1 MRLLSVLLVW
11 ICILQGT
18 AQVKTPILE
27 RKISLSVT
35 NERLSNVLSRISQEG
50 KFSFSYN
57 ASIVP
62 EDQTL
67 SLNSKNKS
75 VREILNEIFKG
86 SMDYKEKSNHLILTK
101 VPIKQTQV
109 TTTAVIIS
117 GYVEDAV
124 TKKRIPDASVYD
136 KKSVTSVITDE
147 YGYFRMK
154 LDKKEQTAIIAV
166 SKHDYRDTVVVITA
180 PGNQYLNISIAP
192 VGIDSLLIRA
202 ETNTASDTTEL
213 TKPPKEELILPY
225 TDEPNIQNIS
235 DTLYRDIQISFLPF
249 IGTNERLSG
258 NVINNYSI
266 NIFGGYALGTRQIE
280 LGFFVNID
288 RGDVSWM
295 QVAGIGNLVGRNLCG
310 IQGSGFFNVNGGET
324 KAVQLTGFGNVN
336 FKDFQG
342 VQVAGFSNVNLAA
355 ADGVQVA
362 GFANFANAPSKGVQI
377 AGFANVQTDH
387 YSGSQFAGAS
397 NIATKYLHGSQ
408 ISALFNYGKKV
419 KGTQI
424 GLFNYAD
431 SLGGV
436 PIGLMS
442 FVNHGYHKLEVSADE
457 IFYSNLAF
465 RTGVQK
471 FYNIILAGIKPENAM
486 NADNVWAFGYGIGM
500 APRIRRWLHLNIDL
514 TAQHINKGTFTD
526 QLSLLNKA
534 HLGLDFRLARKFSIY
549 GGVTLNGYLTNSAYT
564 DYPVLFTNYHPSII
578 YDRTYDNG
586 NNLKMWWGFKV
597 GLRFL

>member
-11 ICILQGT
+11 ICVLQGV

-27 RKISLSVT
+27 RKISLTIT
-35 NERLSNVLSRISQEG
+35 NERLSNTLSRIAQEA

-57 ASIVP
+57 SSIIP
-62 EDQTL
+62 NDQTVTL
-67 SLNSKNKS
+67 SAKNKS
-75 VREILNEIFKG
+75 IREILNEIFKG
-86 SMDYKEKSNHLILTK
+86 AMDYKEKGNHLILSK
-101 VPIKQTQV
+101 VSLKQTQA

-124 TKKRIPDASVYD
+124 TRQRISDASVYD
-136 KKSVTSVITDE
+136 KKSITSVVTDE

-166 SKHDYRDTVVVITA
+166 SKRDYRDTLVTITA

-192 VGIDSLLIRA
+192 VSVDSILIKA
-202 ETNTASDTTEL
+202 ETKATQDTITIKTVE
-213 TKPPKEELILPY
+213 KEELSLPY
-225 TDEPNIQNIS
+225 TDEPNIRNIK

-249 IGTNERLSG
+249 IGTNGRLSG

-266 NIFGGYALGTRQIE
+266 NIFGGYALGARQIE

-288 RGDVSWM
+288 RGDVSWL
-295 QVAGIGNLVGRNLCG
+295 QVAGIGNLVGRNVYG
-310 IQGSGFFNVNGGET
+310 VQGSGFFNVNGGET

-336 FKDFQG
+336 FGDFQGVQLSGFSNVNLASADG
-342 VQVAGFSNVNLAA
+342 VQVAGFSN
-355 ADGVQVA
+355 
-362 GFANFANAPSKGVQI
+362 FANGPSKGVQI

-387 YSGSQFAGAS
+387 YQGSQFAGFT
-397 NIATKYLHGSQ
+397 NIATKHLVGSQ
-408 ISALFNYGKKV
+408 ISAFFNYGKKV

-457 IFYSNLAF
+457 IFYANLAF

-471 FYNIILAGIKPENAM
+471 FYNIILAGIKPENTM
-486 NADNVWAFGYGIGM
+486 NTDNAWTFGYGIGM
-500 APRIRRWLHLNIDL
+500 APRITRWLQLNLDL
-514 TAQHINKGTFTD
+514 TAQHVNKGSFNSE
-526 QLSLLNKA
+526 LSLLNKA

-549 GGVTLNGYLTNSAYT
+549 GGLTLNGYLTDTAYG
-564 DYPVLFTNYHPSII
+564 DYPTLFTNYNPSII
-578 YDRTYDNG
+578 VDHTYNNG
-586 NNLKMWWGFKV
+586 TNLKMWWGAKV